1 MPDLRRKFLAP
12 LTLLA
17 AFLLLAALAGCG
29 GDDSTESTTA
39 SGCTPAEQP
48 AAKDTELKAPTASAP
63 TATDVVFET
72 NCGSFTVTLDSKTNP
87 KTAASFQYLAEQG
100 AYDDTSFNRVVPG
113 FVIQGGDP
121 TETQAGDAGY
131 TITETPPSKVVYRNG
146 IVAMA
151 KGPTEPPGTS
161 GSQFFIVTASADAGL
176 TPDYAIVGTVTAGE
190 DTVKKIEGIGTDEPS
205 GDGPPSEP
213 VVIESAT
220 AED

>member
-17 AFLLLAALAGCG
+17 VFAMLAALAGCG
-29 GDDSTESTTA
+29 DDGDSETTTA

-48 AAKDTELKAPTASAP
+48 EAKDVELKAPTETAP

-72 NCGSFTVTLDSKTNP
+72 NCGSFTVTLDGDINP

-100 AYDDTSFNRVVPG
+100 AYDDTSFGRVAPG

-121 TETQAGDAGY
+121 TESGAGDAGY
-131 TITETPPSKVVYRNG
+131 TLTETPPSKVVYRNG
-146 IVAMA
+146 VVAMA
-151 KGPTEPPGTS
+151 KAPTEPPGTS
-161 GSQFFIVTASADAGL
+161 GSQFFIVTAPADAGL
-176 TPDYAIVGTVTAGE
+176 PPDYAIVGNVSAGE
-190 DTVKKIEGIGTDEPS
+190 DTVQKIEALGGQP
-205 GDGPPSEP
+205 GYDGPPSEP